1 MRYPDSLTPEAL
13 FDNAV
18 ANKDCSDKACLQTY
32 SARII
37 ILTGERA
44 GQLAA
49 SVPPAVGW
57 REAKTASATKCWE
70 KAWSKIKRLFERLK
84 SPEVTAKPSGE
95 PDGGAQP
102 AYATVEVFWAE
113 PGTWSGRKAHFV
125 VLDISH
131 CRSPAHYL
139 QRVSMDIRFWKV
151 GDAIQSIQSA
161 RNFPL
166 SSLKVP
172 QALDLADAAP
182 SIVLIGPS
190 AVVGRPIGFRTDPFW
205 DGHFRPGEKFRWCA
219 DIRAPQ
225 DYTFPGSTEEDT
237 RCILHVVTYG
247 HWDSS
252 AQQEEP
258 VPSFKVGLV
267 VVSDGQPFE
276 MTAHSTSFH
285 HDLPAVY
292 QYLWSPYEPARF
304 NATASRI
311 PEGKTR
317 FGVDFASDEMKAR
330 WKELIQWSNTYD
342 TVSGP
347 IHFRATVQTD
357 SRFGSLIGMV
367 Q

>member
-1 MRYPDSLTPEAL
+1 MSSRTKHKAPPIRYPDSLTPEAL
-13 FDNAV
+13 FDKAV
-18 ANKDCSDKACLQTY
+18 ANKDCSDKACLHTY
-32 SARII
+32 STRNI

-44 GQLAA
+44 GQLADILPP
-49 SVPPAVGW
+49 SVVG
-57 REAKTASATKCWE
+57 REAKTGTWCWQ
-70 KAWSKIKRLFERLK
+70 KGWAKIKSLFRRPK
-84 SPEVTAKPSGE
+84 SREVMTQPSAVVH
-95 PDGGAQP
+95 DGSQP
-102 AYATVEVFWAE
+102 AYATAEVFWAE

-151 GDAIQSIQSA
+151 GDAIQSIASA
-161 RNFPL
+161 KTLPL

-172 QALDLADAAP
+172 DALELSDGAP
-182 SIVLIGPS
+182 FVALVGPS
-190 AVVGRPIGFRTDPFW
+190 AVVGRPVGTHVDPYW

-225 DYTFPGSTEEDT
+225 DDTFQGSTEDDT
-237 RCILHVVTYG
+237 RCVLHIVTYG
-247 HWDSS
+247 HWDIP
-252 AQQEEP
+252 AQREEP
-258 VPSFKVGLV
+258 VPSFKIGLV

-285 HDLPAVY
+285 HDLPVVY

-317 FGVDFASDEMKAR
+317 FGVDFASEEMKAR
-330 WKELIQWSNTYD
+330 WKELIQWSNPYD

-347 IHFRATVQTD
+347 THVRATN
-357 SRFGSLIGMV
+357 
-367 Q
+367 